1 MKGETIAPG
10 HEDHRAGEGPYRGGS
25 RIRNGGNNMEKAK
38 VYFTKEITPASLI
51 RIYQALGV
59 ETEGQGRRQDLYR
72 RTGRTQLSASGADRR
87 SGACVEWNHHRVLH
101 RL

>member
-1 MKGETIAPG
+1 
-10 HEDHRAGEGPYRGGS
+10 
-25 RIRNGGNNMEKAK
+25 MEKAK

-59 ETEGQGRRQDLYR
+59 RLKGRVGGQDLYW

-87 SGACVEWNHHRVLH
+87 SGACAEWNHHRVLH